1 MSRRK
6 IEKGKTFERELARL
20 DRRYRG
26 LANEVELRLDSLA
39 SGEILNEKRYLGF
52 KGLIYQIRCGTGSMG
67 RKNGARIIYYKDE
80 SRLLILYIYLKNA
93 AGKISSK
100 KIERIL
106 KECL

>member
-39 SGEILNEKRYLGF
+39 SGEILNEKRYL
-52 KGLIYQIRCGTGSMG
+52 
-67 RKNGARIIYYKDE
+67 
-80 SRLLILYIYLKNA
+80 
-93 AGKISSK
+93 
-100 KIERIL
+100 
-106 KECL
+106 